1 MKNNNLIEERDERTR
16 RRKKAKRKMDSII
29 GLGYHDED
37 KHVMS
42 LSVNLSK
49 LSDKRIRLLDEGYI
63 DNGFVIKK
71 GTMEKFLNGQNQYV
85 RGVEMDEDGN
95 WTYTDVL
102 NITDDFVGTVNLGHM
117 DFATFPFIIGEWR
130 KSDLTLVDVENDRK
144 ALDVD
149 LHLDEDSVF
158 VSELKRQ
165 PYDIGVSAEF
175 YYHVNEED
183 TNNLTEMLG
192 YWMPVLDE
200 VYIFAYGLVGEC
212 GNVNSSG
219 LELTKEME
227 MPNKKKDLAEIIEIE
242 ELDAEAQVDEEA
254 LELSEAEEIEI
265 EPTVDEEEPTE
276 EANDVQESETE
287 EEEAVEEESEA
298 ELSSEEVVV
307 EEAMEESF
315 GSDEDEDEEADDA
328 FAEVLAN
335 VTALTEQI
343 AELNNTIAEQTQ
355 TIVSLKQSN
364 RKLQKKLASERDKK
378 EKFFESA
385 KDISVELLPNEN
397 KKKEEE
403 KELAAD
409 RNYLYGDGIGE

>member
-1 MKNNNLIEERDERTR
+1 MNNNNLIEERDERTR
-16 RRKKAKRKMDSII
+16 RRKKTKRKMDSII
-29 GLGYHDED
+29 GLGYVDEE
-37 KHVMS
+37 KHVMN
-42 LSVNLSK
+42 LSVNVSK

-71 GTMEKFLNGQNQYV
+71 GTMEKFLNGQNQHV

-95 WTYTDVL
+95 WRYTEVL
-102 NITDDFVGTVNLGHM
+102 NLTDDFVGTVNLGHM

-144 ALDVD
+144 ALDID

-158 VSELKRQ
+158 VQELKRQ

-183 TNNLTEMLG
+183 TQNLSEMLG
-192 YWMPVLDE
+192 EWMPVLDE

-219 LELTKEME
+219 LELTKETE
-227 MPNKKKDLAEIIEIE
+227 MPNENIKTDVLNEELGIDIEVIE
-242 ELDAEAQVDEEA
+242 EEI
-254 LELSEAEEIEI
+254 ELSEPADEIEI
-265 EPTVDEEEPTE
+265 EPTE
-276 EANDVQESETE
+276 Q
-287 EEEAVEEESEA
+287 AVEEADEAQEAELSEDAPAEEETEA

-315 GSDEDEDEEADDA
+315 DSDEDEDEEADNE
-328 FAEVLAN
+328 FAEILSKVAS
-335 VTALTEQI
+335 LTEQI
-343 AELNNTIAEQTQ
+343 TELNNTIAEQTQ
-355 TIVSLKQSN
+355 TIISLKQSN
-364 RKLQKKLASERDKK
+364 RKLQKKLASEKDKK

-385 KDISVELLPNEN
+385 KDISIELLPNEG
-397 KKKEEE
+397 KQKEDNN
-403 KELAAD
+403 ELVAD
-409 RNYLYGDGIGE
+409 RNYLFGDGIGDE